1 MGLVGKVEKQQKDS
15 YTHTHR
21 HTLALLTVY
30 LGVKRDAFVIES
42 APEEEVG
49 ESCEGVKSKGKSR
62 DDEEG
67 EAHRSLRRMRFDS
80 VLHPSPP
87 PPVAIARKMRVSTKT
102 HSGPSRSNFGSVQC
116 ARHYFKCARGPTHLQ
131 ISSGKRSRVDLEKC
145 RR

>member
-15 YTHTHR
+15 YTHTH
-21 HTLALLTVY
+21 TLALLMVY

-87 PPVAIARKMRVSTKT
+87 PPVAIARKMRVSTKA
-102 HSGPSRSNFGSVQC
+102 HSGPSRFNFGSGKC
-116 ARHYFKCARGPTHLQ
+116 ARHYFKCARGTTNLQ
-131 ISSGKRSRVDLEKC
+131 ISSRKRSRVDLEKC
-145 RR
+145 RC